1 MKNKNFKKCFDISC
15 SACHGSLKTDADSWD
30 RNFFSLGPKEGGPG
44 QNVEVLRQ
52 IVEAP
57 EKKVE
62 GLRRKVEAPGQNL
75 GAYGQKLTPAGKR
88 LKPWRKKLKPP
99 GKS

>member
-1 MKNKNFKKCFDISC
+1 MKNKTFKKCFDISC
-15 SACHGSLKTDADSWD
+15 SVRLGSRKADTYGWG

-62 GLRRKVEAPGQNL
+62 GLRRKVEAHGQNL
-75 GAYGQKLTPAGKR
+75 GAYGQNLTPAGKR

-99 GKS
+99 GKI